1 MTDPRIPGFDELA
14 DAASAAERAD
24 QRAQEAAEAAEGAA
38 NAEAYP
44 EGNAEGAPN
53 SAPVNDPPVKDPLEE
68 AQIELAEQKDKF
80 LRLYAEFENF
90 RKRAIRD
97 RQDAEHRGMGA
108 VMRGLLE
115 TLDDLGRVAHMTPEG
130 ADTKSV
136 LDGVEMVEK
145 KLLKSL
151 AGHGLEMVNPVDQP
165 FDPAVHEAITTA
177 PAASADEDHLVAQV
191 YQVGYVLNGTLLRP
205 ARVVVKQWNG

>member
-1 MTDPRIPGFDELA
+1 MDELA
-14 DAASAAERAD
+14 DAA
-24 QRAQEAAEAAEGAA
+24 AAEAR
-38 NAEAYP
+38 AEADLDAAQDAI
-44 EGNAEGAPN
+44 EADATDANDGDGNDAPN
-53 SAPVNDPPVKDPLEE
+53 PLAE
-68 AQIELAEQKDKF
+68 AERELADQKDKF

-108 VMRGLLE
+108 VMKGLLE
-115 TLDDLGRVAHMTPEG
+115 TLDDLSRVAHMTPEG

-136 LDGVEMVEK
+136 LDGVELVEK

-151 AGHGLEMVNPVDQP
+151 AGHGLAVVNPVAAP

-177 PAASADEDHLVAQV
+177 PAASADDDDTVAQV

>member
-1 MTDPRIPGFDELA
+1 MDELA
-14 DAASAAERAD
+14 DAAAADARAEEAAGQDNADVAGEGRDGEASPDATGSTANAADAGNPASAA
-24 QRAQEAAEAAEGAA
+24 
-38 NAEAYP
+38 
-44 EGNAEGAPN
+44 
-53 SAPVNDPPVKDPLEE
+53 DPLAV
-68 AQIELAEQKDKF
+68 AQQQLAEQKDKYV
-80 LRLYAEFENF
+80 RLYAEFENF

-108 VMRGLLE
+108 VMKGLLE

-151 AGHGLEMVNPVDQP
+151 AGHGLEVVNPVDVP
-165 FDPAVHEAITTA
+165 FDPNLHEAISTA
-177 PAASADEDHLVAQV
+177 PAQSADEDHLVAQV